1 MEHLDQ
7 LVQQDFLVVAVVEQ
21 NTHKLEVMVLVELA
35 AAEAAELVLELLT
48 QVAVAEETSVL
59 VDLEDLVL

>member
-35 AAEAAELVLELLT
+35 AAEAAE
-48 QVAVAEETSVL
+48 ETSVL

>member
-1 MEHLDQ
+1 LEHLDQ